1 MTEETVDLTWQ
12 PPRSD
17 GGLPISSYI
26 IEVREIH
33 RNTWHMMCEVKS
45 RYTTYTITGLVPGVQ
60 YLFRISAKNDEGQ
73 GPPLI
78 GEQPVKPFKAACE
91 YYICEHK
98 SKILIFKLDSIIFV
112 IANNFLYFFSFK
124 SIKNT

>member
-1 MTEETVDLTWQ
+1 MQYLNLSFFNFIAKPSAPVGPLQQSNLTEETVDLTWQ

-17 GGLPISSYI
+17 GGLSISSYI

-78 GEQPVKPFKAACE
+78 GEQPVKPFKAACK
-91 YYICEHK
+91 YYM
-98 SKILIFKLDSIIFV
+98 
-112 IANNFLYFFSFK
+112 
-124 SIKNT
+124 

>member
-12 PPRSD
+12 PPLSD

-78 GEQPVKPFKAACE
+78 GEQPVKPFKSACK
-91 YYICEHK
+91 YQIYMKKNINV
-98 SKILIFKLDSIIFV
+98 L
-112 IANNFLYFFSFK
+112 NFSFK
-124 SIKNT
+124 TKFFYISDCDYKNYFLLINF